1 MSEDKLLQEPYQKGR
16 DLYATTASMVYG
28 KKYGLSYEQCLE
40 VDDESWRKIP
50 QLSKHPR
57 KLFKQG
63 LLSTMYETS
72 DYSLAGLLDISVEE
86 GAEFISDFH
95 ESFSTARQYALD
107 CIAFCDKYGYVETID
122 GRKRRF
128 PEHVNTAKQY
138 HRLHQQIVR
147 ILGRDFSN
155 IFAEKDV
162 PYKLKQQYFFV
173 MKEYNRVVRQVV
185 NARTQGTAADIMK
198 KAMIALD
205 QYLQTKDS
213 DWKMI
218 GTIHDEVLI
227 EVPQSISAE
236 EFAELESCM
245 TNCVQLDVPL
255 KVDTEVA
262 VRWSEG
268 VSKSEFL
275 EKGMNCFTEEGWLQK

>member
-1 MSEDKLLQEPYQKGR
+1 MLQEPYQIGR

-28 KKYGLSYEQCLE
+28 KKYGLTYEQCLE
-40 VDDESWRKIP
+40 ADDTSWRQLGK
-50 QLSKHPR
+50 LSKHPR

-95 ESFSTARQYALD
+95 DNFPTARQYALD
-107 CIAFCDKYGYVETID
+107 CIAFCDANGYVETMD

-128 PEHVNTAKQY
+128 PDHKQIAKEY

-162 PYKLKQQYFFV
+162 P
-173 MKEYNRVVRQVV
+173 VR
-185 NARTQGTAADIMK
+185 
-198 KAMIALD
+198 
-205 QYLQTKDS
+205 
-213 DWKMI
+213 
-218 GTIHDEVLI
+218 
-227 EVPQSISAE
+227 
-236 EFAELESCM
+236 
-245 TNCVQLDVPL
+245 
-255 KVDTEVA
+255 
-262 VRWSEG
+262 
-268 VSKSEFL
+268 
-275 EKGMNCFTEEGWLQK
+275 